1 METSEFQEDIYY
13 SGTVEDP
20 ARYRI
25 SLNDHKTAGVYGATV
40 VRLYDYF
47 YKLIEMYLRTVR
59 TQITTLDPKVEQV
72 FVSSNRNVVLNV
84 VASVHFC
91 LQNLPARR
99 YSDKRKDMRNNSQ
112 EISRYWNARTHA
124 WRAGTFSCPGT
135 TQDTNASGLLPRPW
149 QSIWDWCGSQNSK
162 EASFSENN
170 RDSRERR
177 EAYLI
182 DKGGRGKT
190 SITI

>member
-1 METSEFQEDIYY
+1 METSEFQEDVYY

-25 SLNDHKTAGVYGATV
+25 SLNDHKTAGMYGAAV

-47 YKLIEMYLRTVR
+47 YKLIEMD
-59 TQITTLDPKVEQV
+59 LDPKVKQV

-112 EISRYWNARTHA
+112 EISRY
-124 WRAGTFSCPGT
+124 
-135 TQDTNASGLLPRPW
+135 
-149 QSIWDWCGSQNSK
+149 
-162 EASFSENN
+162 
-170 RDSRERR
+170 
-177 EAYLI
+177 
-182 DKGGRGKT
+182 
-190 SITI
+190 

>member
-1 METSEFQEDIYY
+1 METSEFQEDVYY

-25 SLNDHKTAGVYGATV
+25 SLNDHKTAGVYDAAV
-40 VRLYDYF
+40 VRLYDYLC
-47 YKLIEMYLRTVR
+47 KLIEMYLRTVR
-59 TQITTLDPKVEQV
+59 TQVTTLDPKVKQV
-72 FVSSNRNVVLNV
+72 FVSSNGNVVLNV
-84 VASVHFC
+84 VASAYLC

-99 YSDKRKDMRNNSQ
+99 YNDKKKDMRNNSQ
-112 EISRYWNARTHA
+112 EIPRYWNARTHA

-135 TQDTNASGLLPRPW
+135 TQDANASGLLPRPW

-182 DKGGRGKT
+182 DIGGRGKT
-190 SITI
+190 SRTI

>member
-25 SLNDHKTAGVYGATV
+25 SLNDHKTAGMYGAAV

-59 TQITTLDPKVEQV
+59 TQITTLDPKVKQV

-112 EISRYWNARTHA
+112 EIPRYWNARTHA
-124 WRAGTFSCPGT
+124 WKHLAALAQHQTRTQVDYYRVHDKVSETDVGRRTVKKLVSLKT
-135 TQDTNASGLLPRPW
+135 TETHA
-149 QSIWDWCGSQNSK
+149 K
-162 EASFSENN
+162 EEK
-170 RDSRERR
+170 
-177 EAYLI
+177 L
-182 DKGGRGKT
+182 T
-190 SITI
+190 S

>member
-1 METSEFQEDIYY
+1 METSEFQEDVYY

-25 SLNDHKTAGVYGATV
+25 SLNDHKTAGVYGAAV
-40 VRLYDYF
+40 VRLYDDL

-59 TQITTLDPKVEQV
+59 TQITTLDPKVKQV

-112 EISRYWNARTHA
+112 EISRHWNACTHA

-177 EAYLI
+177 EAYL
-182 DKGGRGKT
+182 
-190 SITI
+190 

>member
-1 METSEFQEDIYY
+1 METSEFQEDVYY

-25 SLNDHKTAGVYGATV
+25 SLNDHKTAGVYGAAV
-40 VRLYDYF
+40 VRLYDDL

-59 TQITTLDPKVEQV
+59 NQITTLDPKVKQV

-84 VASVHFC
+84 VTSVHFC

-112 EISRYWNARTHA
+112 IVNRKSHVTEMHARMPDEREHLAALAQHRTRTQVDYYRVHDKVSETDVGRRTVKKLVSLKTTETHA
-124 WRAGTFSCPGT
+124 
-135 TQDTNASGLLPRPW
+135 
-149 QSIWDWCGSQNSK
+149 K
-162 EASFSENN
+162 EEKF
-170 RDSRERR
+170 
-177 EAYLI
+177 
-182 DKGGRGKT
+182 T
-190 SITI
+190 S